1 MYFAGQRYAM
11 ASNMQWPACCIYTQ
25 QYRALINI
33 PLIGIY
39 HKFSV
44 CSAQVIVP
52 SRMWANWILYWSVFV
67 LHVIH
72 SKRVRCWQKRMN
84 RHLSIS
90 RRRMNALSSMMKKQ
104 QQQQQHRENKWL
116 NILINHYAYMFHIW
130 WCQRHTYTHAFI
142 KLTEKE
148 RKREREREN
157 SILSVKYIGNC
168 LLNYACMTE
177 PFDGIVVVYYAQHT
191 KLQMCILY
199 IWIYVYENGMLYRFD
214 RT

>member
-1 MYFAGQRYAM
+1 
-11 ASNMQWPACCIYTQ
+11 MQWPACCIYTQ

-177 PFDGIVVVYYAQHT
+177 PFDGIVVVYAVCTTYQATNVYTVYLNICLWKWYA
-191 KLQMCILY
+191 L
-199 IWIYVYENGMLYRFD
+199 
-214 RT
+214 

>member
-1 MYFAGQRYAM
+1 
-11 ASNMQWPACCIYTQ
+11 
-25 QYRALINI
+25 
-33 PLIGIY
+33 
-39 HKFSV
+39 
-44 CSAQVIVP
+44 
-52 SRMWANWILYWSVFV
+52 MWANWILYWSVFV

-90 RRRMNALSSMMKKQ
+90 RRRMNALSSMIKKQQQ

-116 NILINHYAYMFHIW
+116 NISINHYAYMFHIW

-148 RKREREREN
+148 RKREREN
-157 SILSVKYIGNC
+157 SIISVKYIGNC

-177 PFDGIVVVYYAQHT
+177 PFDGIVVAYATYAQHT

-199 IWIYVYENGMLYRFD
+199 IWIYAYENGMLYRFD
-214 RT
+214 RA